1 MANDQTDM
9 NLSIIVDDG
18 SVRVP
23 IKNALGDEIGVFYFR
38 PTDIGIIDRY
48 NKMVGRFDEVTAP
61 LENISLTADGTT
73 DEMATEEEIHALHES
88 EQRLYDLLNEM
99 FNANM
104 AEAFFGQMHPFSP
117 INGRFYCENAIEA
130 VGAFISKQ
138 FEMETERMNRKVNK
152 YTKGYQKGSKK

>member
-1 MANDQTDM
+1 M
-9 NLSIIVDDG
+9 NLTIVVDDG

-23 IKNALGDEIGVFYFR
+23 IQNALGDEIGVFYFR
-38 PTDIGIIDRY
+38 PTDIGLIDRY
-48 NKMVGRFDEVTAP
+48 NQMVGRFYEVTAP
-61 LENISLTADGTT
+61 LEKISLNAEGEAAET
-73 DEMATEEEIHALHES
+73 ATEEEIQALHES

-117 INGRFYCENAIEA
+117 VGGRFYCENAIEA

-138 FEMETERMNRKVNK
+138 FETETEKMSRKVSK